1 MVLVQIAVF
10 GADDGL
16 NLANNG
22 TTIPINII
30 GLCNI
35 RIIGI
40 QYHQTGAGT
49 VYRNIM
55 IRNDKL
61 RLPTSQY
68 PFPIFMTNSQANIS
82 FDQSHQEYHFNGVD
96 MDGRLFIDIIDTA
109 TGVMPT
115 GFTNL
120 ILSLDIEKLK

>member
-10 GADDGL
+10 GATDGS
-16 NLANNG
+16 NIDNNA
-22 TTIPINII
+22 TYIPINII
-30 GLCNI
+30 GLCNV

-61 RLPTSQY
+61 RLPFSQFL
-68 PFPIFMTNSQANIS
+68 FP
-82 FDQSHQEYHFNGVD
+82 D
-96 MDGRLFIDIIDTA
+96 
-109 TGVMPT
+109 
-115 GFTNL
+115 
-120 ILSLDIEKLK
+120 